1 MAASSAHTHLV
12 QIIPIPPLGQ
22 GLPIWTERTASER
35 ARAGSLR
42 TPEGKAVDHWKLWR
56 ESRSPLVL
64 VSTGICDMH
73 RIVMLSERLHACVAD
88 RTAPETSGAPCRA
101 GSTPL
106 PRLAQWR
113 FRQI

>member
-42 TPEGKAVDHWKLWR
+42 TPEGKTVDHWKLRR

-64 VSTGICDMH
+64 VSTGICDMQ
-73 RIVMLSERLHACVAD
+73 SERLHASVAD
-88 RTAPETSGAPCRA
+88 RTAPETSGAPWRA
-101 GSTPL
+101 
-106 PRLAQWR
+106 RCIVA
-113 FRQI
+113 